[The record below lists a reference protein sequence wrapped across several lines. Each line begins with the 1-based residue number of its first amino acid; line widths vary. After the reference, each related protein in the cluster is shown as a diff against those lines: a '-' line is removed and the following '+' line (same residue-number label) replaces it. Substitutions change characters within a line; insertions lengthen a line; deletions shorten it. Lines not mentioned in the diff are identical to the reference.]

1 VGHRTLLLLGINLL
15 VLVAGVGLLPVVAGV
30 RTRAGLVRRL
40 GLAYLLGLAAV
51 GIAAALLALVGV
63 RLGPLTLGLLAGA
76 CLVSG
81 GLLLR
86 HEDER
91 SSFDEAMPYRSRAQ
105 LVALIGGGVL
115 IAAAVLVLLDAA
127 RAFAVHPL
135 TEFDGWAI
143 WGFKAHA
150 LLASPDAAGP
160 AFTSSA
166 YNATHLD
173 YPPLFPSLEALGF
186 RAMGTYDPTL
196 VHLQLALFGLG
207 FATAI
212 PTLLAG
218 RTPLLLAGVAVLVLI
233 AAPQTLPQLGSNYA
247 DVPLALFVAAGVAG
261 LARWLLDE
269 HATWALG
276 SATVFFAA
284 GALTKNEGALF
295 ALAALVAA
303 AVGLLAD
310 GRRDRVPYVL
320 PAALGVAAALIP
332 WRLFVAEHGL
342 HSNDFDLSRLL
353 DPGYLA
359 AHAGRAG
366 PAAHALLN
374 EVSGRGWGYALLLV
388 ALGLAAGLAVR
399 ARALVAFTA
408 TWLALSFGGLVV
420 VYWVSHTDLTWQ
432 LQTSADRV
440 VASLVAGGIVLAA
453 TLAGEAYVAAFS
465 LGRDDR
471 DSGHTA

>member
-1 VGHRTLLLLGINLL
+1 MGHRTLLLLGINLL
-15 VLVAGVGLLPVVAGV
+15 VFVAGVGLLPLVAGV
-30 RTRAGLVRRL
+30 RTRAGLVRRI

-51 GIAAALLALVGV
+51 GIAAALLALLGV

-76 CLVSG
+76 FLTAG

-86 HEDER
+86 HEHER
-91 SSFDEAMPYRSRAQ
+91 SPSETAMPYRSRAQ
-105 LVALIGGGVL
+105 LVALIGGGIL
-115 IAAAVLVLLDAA
+115 LGAAVLVLLDAA

-135 TEFDGWAI
+135 AEFDGWAI

-150 LLASPDAAGP
+150 LLTTPDASSP

-166 YNATHLD
+166 YSATHLD

-207 FATAI
+207 FAAAV

-218 RTPLLLAGVAVLVLI
+218 RTPLLLAGLAVLVLV

-247 DVPLALFVAAGVAG
+247 DVPLALFVAPGVAG
-261 LARWLLDE
+261 LARWLIDE
-269 HATWALG
+269 RATWALG
-276 SATVFFAA
+276 SATLLFAA

-303 AVGLLAD
+303 AVALLAD
-310 GRRDRVPYVL
+310 GRRNRLGYLL
-320 PAALGVAAALIP
+320 PAALGVAAAVIP
-332 WRLFVAEHGL
+332 WRLFVAAHGL
-342 HSNDFDLSRLL
+342 HSNDFDLGRLV
-353 DPGYLA
+353 DPAYLA
-359 AHAGRAG
+359 HHASRAG
-366 PAAHALLN
+366 PAAHALLT
-374 EVSGRGWGYALLLV
+374 EVSGRGWGYAALLV
-388 ALGLAAGLAVR
+388 GLGLAAGLAVR

-420 VYWVSHTDLTWQ
+420 VYWISHTDLTWQ
-432 LQTSADRV
+432 LQTSAGRV
-440 VASLVAGGIVLAA
+440 VASLVAGGVVLAA

-465 LGRDDR
+465 LGTDDL
-471 DSGHTA
+471 DSGQTA